1 MYNDEEKLFYNF
13 KDEFSIM
20 KKSTYIILGAIVGLI
35 LLNVLSNKFFL
46 RLDFTA
52 DQRYT
57 LSKVSKKILKD
68 VEEPVNIKAYFTE
81 DLPPQLLTIK
91 KDFRDMLTEYKNR
104 SKGKITFEFIN
115 PNENEDTENEAIQK
129 GIAPNV
135 VDIREK
141 DQATQRKVF
150 LGAIIE
156 VGDSTT
162 KQTDVIPVVNPAEM
176 EYTLTKSIKRLTGKN
191 KPSIGFSIG
200 HGEAPIGEMQR
211 AVQELGVLYNVQN
224 VDLET
229 DSSIDV
235 SALAII
241 APADSFSVSDL
252 RKIDQYI
259 ADGGSVFIGIDRVFG
274 DMERGRMAMELTT
287 GLETWLMS
295 KGIQVDTGLVVDQQ
309 CTQVQVPIQQGM
321 PFMQNVDF
329 PYIPIVTSFG
339 DHPAVQG
346 FEGVFLEFPS
356 EVSVLGEKDW
366 TITPLLYSSNR
377 SNRLPLPVFF
387 ELDKRWSDA
396 DFPLSNVVTGLAID
410 GKISGNTP
418 ARMIVIGDGGFAKG
432 QFGQNQDNVN
442 LMVNGMSWLLN
453 DTELNELRTKAI
465 PVRPIDPEID
475 DTAKA
480 FIKWASF
487 LFPLILILILGFVR
501 MQRKKALRLHRME
514 KVIE

>member
-1 MYNDEEKLFYNF
+1 
-13 KDEFSIM
+13 M
-20 KKSTYIILGAIVGLI
+20 KKSTYIILGTIVGLI
-35 LLNVLSNKFFL
+35 LLNVLSNRFFL

-57 LSKVSKKILKD
+57 LSKVSKNILKEVD
-68 VEEPVNIKAYFTE
+68 EPVSIKAYFTE

-115 PNENEDTENEAIQK
+115 PNENQDTENEAIQK

-141 DQATQRKVF
+141 DQATQKKVF

-156 VGDSTT
+156 VGDSTN
-162 KQTDVIPVVNPAEM
+162 KQNDVIPVINPAEM

-191 KPSIGFSIG
+191 KPSVGFLIG
-200 HGEAPIGEMQR
+200 HGEAPIGEMQG
-211 AVQELGVLYNVQN
+211 AIQELGVLYNVQN

-229 DSSIDV
+229 DSSINV

-241 APADSFSVSDL
+241 APSDSFSVSDL
-252 RKIDQYI
+252 KKIDKYI
-259 ADGGSVFIGIDRVFG
+259 ADGGSVFVGIDRVFG
-274 DMERGRMAMELTT
+274 DMERGRMALEVNT

-295 KGIQVDTGLVVDQQ
+295 KDIQVDTGIVIDQQ
-309 CTQVQVPIQQGM
+309 CTQVQVPIQQGL

-346 FEGVFLEFPS
+346 FEGLFLEFPS
-356 EVSVLGEKDW
+356 EVTVLGKKDW

-377 SNRLPLPVFF
+377 SNKLPLPVFF
-387 ELDKRWSDA
+387 ELNKQWSDA
-396 DFPLSNVVTGLAID
+396 DFPLSNIVTGLAID
-410 GKISGNTP
+410 GKIVGNTP
-418 ARMIVIGDGGFAKG
+418 SRMIVIGDGGFAQG

-453 DTELNELRTKAI
+453 DTELNQLRTKAI
-465 PVRPIDPEID
+465 PVRPIDQNID
-475 DTAKA
+475 DTAKT
-480 FIKWASF
+480 FIKWVSF
-487 LFPLILILILGFVR
+487 LFPLILVVIYGFVR
-501 MQRKKALRLHRME
+501 MQRKKAIRMQRMASSME
-514 KVIE
+514 